1 MTRAR
6 KMRRLARQGPNV
18 WVVRRG
24 RKYAVTEERTGF
36 VLTPPI
42 SQRLAIRV
50 ARLIARANRS
60 ELIVQARTGKIRIKD
75 SHGIDPF
82 PPRG

>member
-6 KMRRLARQGPNV
+6 HRRRLARHGPNV

-24 RKYAVTEERTGF
+24 GKYAVTEECTGF

-42 SQRLAIRV
+42 SQQLAIRI

-60 ELIVQARTGKIRIKD
+60 ELIVQARSGRIRIKD
-75 SHGIDPF
+75 SHGVDPF